1 MSHALAGHD
10 MDTERG
16 TDACTCAL
24 QSATHHQHAWGIN
37 WCYNR
42 LGELD
47 GILMIPGLADGVEV
61 NVESRQGIMPQFAI
75 VSKSRK

>member
-47 GILMIPGLADGVEV
+47 GIIMIP
-61 NVESRQGIMPQFAI
+61 SF
-75 VSKSRK
+75 S